1 MKENSSMAKSRP
13 YVILSAAMS
22 IDGKIASRKGRS
34 NLSSKKDLIRVHKL
48 RKTADAILVGKNTIN
63 VDDPL
68 LTVRYVKGKNPIRI
82 ILDPKGSLSIKSK
95 VIQTAKQIPTM
106 LVVSE
111 NASRKVERFVTK
123 GVQVIRCGKNR
134 INLKKLLEILGKKGI
149 KRIVVEGGGTT
160 NWYFF
165 KEKLVDEII
174 ITITP
179 FVLGGITAISLVEGI
194 GFGEIPK
201 SYKLKN
207 IKKIKNEIVLH
218 YVS

>member
-1 MKENSSMAKSRP
+1 MGKSRP

-82 ILDPKGSLSIKSK
+82 ILDPKGSLSANSR
-95 VIQTAKQIPTM
+95 VIQTAKKIPTM

-123 GVQVIRCGKNR
+123 GVQVIRCGKNG
-134 INLKKLLEILGKKGI
+134 IDLKKLLKILGKKGI

-165 KEKLVDEII
+165 KEKLVDEIA

-179 FVLGGITAISLVEGI
+179 FVLGGITAISLVEGT

-201 SYKLKN
+201 SYTLKN
-207 IKKIKNEIVLH
+207 IEKIQNEIVLH

>member
-1 MKENSSMAKSRP
+1 MAKSRP

-22 IDGKIASRKGRS
+22 IDGKIASRQGKS

-48 RKTADAILVGKNTIN
+48 RKSVDAILVGKNTIN

-82 ILDPKGSLSIKSK
+82 ILDPKGRISTKSK
-95 VIQTAKQIPTM
+95 VIQTAKKFPTI

-111 NASRKVERFVTK
+111 NSPRRVERFVTK
-123 GVQVIRCGKNR
+123 GVQVIRCGTNR
-134 INLKKLLEILGKKGI
+134 IDLKKLLEILRKKGI
-149 KRIVVEGGGTT
+149 KRIIVEGGGTT

-165 KEKLVDEII
+165 KEKLVDEIV

-179 FVLGGITAISLVEGI
+179 YVLGGTTAISLVEGT
-194 GFGEIPK
+194 GFGEIAK

-207 IKKIKNEIVLH
+207 IKKIQNEIVLH
-218 YVS
+218 YIS

>member
-1 MKENSSMAKSRP
+1 MAKSRP

-48 RKTADAILVGKNTIN
+48 RKTVDAILVGKNTIN

-68 LTVRYVKGKNPIRI
+68 LTVRYVKGKNPVRI

-95 VIQTAKQIPTM
+95 VIQTAKKFPTI

-111 NASRKVERFVTK
+111 NSSKKVERVVTK
-123 GVQVIRCGKNR
+123 GVQVIKCGTNK
-134 INLKKLLEILGKKGI
+134 IDLKKLLGILGKKGI

-179 FVLGGITAISLVEGI
+179 YVLGGTTAISLVEGT

-207 IKKIKNEIVLH
+207 IKKIQNEIVLH

>member
-1 MKENSSMAKSRP
+1 MAKSRP

-22 IDGKIASRKGRS
+22 IDGKIASRTGSS
-34 NLSSKKDLIRVHKL
+34 NLSSKKDLVRVHRL
-48 RKTADAILVGKNTIN
+48 RKTADAIVVGKNTIN
-63 VDDPL
+63 VDNPL
-68 LTVRYVKGKNPIRI
+68 LTVRYVKGKNPIRV
-82 ILDPKGSLSIKSK
+82 ILDSKGSLSPKSK
-95 VIQTAKQIPTM
+95 VIETAKKIPTI

-111 NASRKVERFVTK
+111 NASRKVERFVAK
-123 GVQVIRCGKNR
+123 GVQVIRCGNNK
-134 INLKKLLEILGKKGI
+134 INLKKLLEILGKQGI

-165 KEKLVDEII
+165 KEKLVDEIA

-179 FVLGGITAISLVEGI
+179 YVLGGTTAISLVEGE

-201 SYKLKN
+201 SFKLKN
-207 IKKIKNEIVLH
+207 IEKLQNEIILH

>member
-1 MKENSSMAKSRP
+1 MVKSRP
-13 YVILSAAMS
+13 YVIISAAMS
-22 IDGKIASRKGRS
+22 IDGKIASRTGRS
-34 NLSSKKDLIRVHKL
+34 NLSSKKDLIRVHNL

-82 ILDPKGSLSIKSK
+82 ILDSKGSLSPKSK
-95 VIQTAKQIPTM
+95 VIKTAKKIPTI

-111 NASRKVERFVTK
+111 KASRHVQRFVAK
-123 GVQVIRCGKNR
+123 GVQVVRCGQDK
-134 INLKKLLEILGKKGI
+134 IDLKKLLQILGKKGI
-149 KRIVVEGGGTT
+149 KRIIVEGGGTT

-165 KEKLVDEII
+165 KEKLVDEIA

-179 FVLGGITAISLVEGI
+179 YVLGGTTAISLVEGE

-201 SYKLKN
+201 SFKLKN
-207 IKKIKNEIVLH
+207 IEKLQNEIILH